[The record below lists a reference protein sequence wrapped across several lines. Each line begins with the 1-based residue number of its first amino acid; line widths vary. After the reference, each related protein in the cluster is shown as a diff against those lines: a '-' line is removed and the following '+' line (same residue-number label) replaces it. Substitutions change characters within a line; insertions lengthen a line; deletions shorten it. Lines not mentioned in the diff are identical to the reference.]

1 MKFCKLDKVFEKH
14 VENRNREI
22 SPPQGTERR

>member
-1 MKFCKLDKVFEKH
+1 MKFCKLYKVFEKY

-22 SPPQGTERR
+22 SPPHGTERR